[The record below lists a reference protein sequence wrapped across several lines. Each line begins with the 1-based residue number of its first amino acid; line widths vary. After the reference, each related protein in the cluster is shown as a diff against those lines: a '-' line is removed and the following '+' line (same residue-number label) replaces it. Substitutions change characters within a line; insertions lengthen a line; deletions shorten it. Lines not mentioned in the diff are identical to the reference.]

1 VTVNYTGWLYENGK
15 RGKQFDSSIGSS
27 PFQFPL
33 GAGNPIRSSLRTFF
47 GMEPAPKEEVP
58 EPGGYSGFGN
68 EHRPPGTNRI
78 TQGTSRPANLREKRK
93 GWKRLMDRLR
103 KTASDGYRQVNT
115 LKRRV
120 GARKGSL
127 RNRKR
132 GCELGSQL

>member
-1 VTVNYTGWLYENGK
+1 MPRGSVRKDRRPQSWRTRKLNSPQGGHAK
-15 RGKQFDSSIGSS
+15 R
-27 PFQFPL
+27 
-33 GAGNPIRSSLRTFF
+33 PIRSSLRTFF